1 MEEPDE
7 HHRRRICNRC
17 DRPNPICLC
26 HVIPADPIPTRT
38 EIIILHHPH
47 ESRHKL
53 NTTPLL
59 VKSLRHVTRIP
70 GRRLLRRNISTGET
84 SLPSPPTIYLFP
96 SSPSSPAVTIS
107 EFKSLNL
114 LNHQG
119 ISNPPPVRLI
129 VFDATW
135 KHAKEMVRAS
145 EEVLR
150 EAGAVR
156 VCLDTEI
163 DASVS
168 GGSIYDSELLL
179 RREPFGGCVS
189 TAEAVA
195 RCLGAFE
202 QDGEEIERKLI
213 RVLKEMVRL
222 QSEYLKPM
230 KPRPKLSKKRFQNQQ
245 PVEEEEEWVSF
256 NFNFSFSEILDWWK
270 AYYTNPLY

>member
-1 MEEPDE
+1 MLECSRDRAVTMEDE
-7 HHRRRICNRC
+7 QDVHHRRQICDNC
-17 DRPNPICLC
+17 DRPNAICLC
-26 HVIPADPIPTRT
+26 HVLPPDLIPTNT

-59 VKSLRHVTRIP
+59 TKSLLNVTRIP
-70 GRRLLRRNISTGET
+70 ARRLLRRHISTAGGT
-84 SLPSPPTIYLFP
+84 ALPAPPTIYLFP

-114 LNHQG
+114 LNHRE
-119 ISNPPPVRLI
+119 ISNPPPLRLI

-135 KHAKEMVRAS
+135 KHAKEMVKAS
-145 EEVLR
+145 EVVLR

-168 GGSIYDSELLL
+168 GGTIYDSELVL
-179 RREPFGGCVS
+179 RKEPFGGCVT

-195 RCLGAFE
+195 RCLGAIE
-202 QDGEEIERKLI
+202 PDGEEIERKLI
-213 RVLKEMVRL
+213 SVLKEMVRF
-222 QSEYLKPM
+222 QSKYLKPM
-230 KPRPKLSKKRFQNQQ
+230 KPRPKLLKKRFQNQQ
-245 PVEEEEEWVSF
+245 PLEQEEE
-256 NFNFSFSEILDWWK
+256 
-270 AYYTNPLY
+270 

>member
-1 MEEPDE
+1 MEEKPDE
-7 HHRRRICNRC
+7 NHRRQICNSC

-26 HVIPADPIPTRT
+26 HVIPTDPIPTNT

-59 VKSLRHVTRIP
+59 TKSLRNVTTIP
-70 GRRLLRRNISTGET
+70 TRRLRRRHISSAGEP
-84 SLPSPPTIYLFP
+84 SASSSPPTIYLFP

-114 LNHQG
+114 VNHRE
-119 ISNPPPVRLI
+119 ISHSSPLRLI

-135 KHAKEMVRAS
+135 KHAKEMVKAS

-156 VCLDTEI
+156 VCLDTGI

-168 GGSIYDSELLL
+168 GGTIYDSELVL
-179 RREPFGGCVS
+179 RKEPFGGCVT

-195 RCLGAFE
+195 RCLGAIE
-202 QDGEEIERKLI
+202 PDGEEIERKLI
-213 RVLKEMVRL
+213 SVLKEMVRL
-222 QSEYLKPM
+222 QSKFLKPM
-230 KPRPKLSKKRFQNQQ
+230 KPRPKLLKKGLQKPLEQ
-245 PVEEEEEWVSF
+245 EE
-256 NFNFSFSEILDWWK
+256 
-270 AYYTNPLY
+270 

>member
-1 MEEPDE
+1 MEEADAK
-7 HHRRRICNRC
+7 RRQICSRC
-17 DRPNPICLC
+17 DRPAPICLC

-38 EIIILHHPH
+38 EILILHHPH

-59 VKSLRHVTRIP
+59 VKSLSQITRIP
-70 GRRLLRRNISTGET
+70 ARRLLRRHISDGE
-84 SLPSPPTIYLFP
+84 SLQSTPTIYLFP

-107 EFKSLNL
+107 EFKTLNL

-119 ISNPPPVRLI
+119 VSNPPLRLI

-135 KHAKEMVRAS
+135 KHAKEMVKAS

-150 EAGAVR
+150 EVGAVR
-156 VCLDTEI
+156 VCLDSGI

-168 GGSIYDSELLL
+168 GGSIYESELVL
-179 RREPFGGCVS
+179 RKEPFGGCVS

-195 RCLGAFE
+195 RCLRAIE
-202 QDGEEIERKLI
+202 PDGEEIERKLI
-213 RVLKEMVRL
+213 SVLKEMVRL

-230 KPRPKLSKKRFQNQQ
+230 KPRPKLLKKRFQSRQQ
-245 PVEEEEEWVSF
+245 PVEDKEEEE
-256 NFNFSFSEILDWWK
+256 EEEE
-270 AYYTNPLY
+270 

>member
-1 MEEPDE
+1 MEEPDAN
-7 HHRRRICNRC
+7 RRQICDGC
-17 DRPNPICLC
+17 DRPKPICLC
-26 HVIPADPIPTRT
+26 HVIPTDPIPTKKT

-59 VKSLRHVTRIP
+59 SKSLRRVTRIP
-70 GRRLLRRNISTGET
+70 GRRLLRRDISDGES
-84 SLPSPPTIYLFP
+84 SLSSPIIYLFP

-107 EFKSLNL
+107 EFKSLNMK
-114 LNHQG
+114 
-119 ISNPPPVRLI
+119 SPNPNQNLRLI

-156 VCLDTEI
+156 VCLDAEI

-168 GGSIYDSELLL
+168 GGSIYDSELML
-179 RREPFGGCVS
+179 RMEPYGGCVS
-189 TAEAVA
+189 TLEAVA
-195 RCLGAFE
+195 RCLGALE
-202 QDGEEIERKLI
+202 TNGEEIERKLI

-222 QSEYLKPM
+222 QSVFLKPM
-230 KPRPKLSKKRFQNQQ
+230 KPRPKLLKKRFQNQQ
-245 PVEEEEEWVSF
+245 LVEETEKDE
-256 NFNFSFSEILDWWK
+256 D
-270 AYYTNPLY
+270 